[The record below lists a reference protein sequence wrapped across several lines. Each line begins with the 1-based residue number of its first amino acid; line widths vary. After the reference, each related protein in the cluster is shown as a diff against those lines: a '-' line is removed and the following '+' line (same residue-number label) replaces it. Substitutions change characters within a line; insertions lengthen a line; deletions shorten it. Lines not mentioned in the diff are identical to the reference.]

1 MSAEK
6 IEAAVKKLVARV
18 GRANVTRRML
28 AEEAKVSEPS
38 ISYHAGG
45 GADALKKYVTKHSKG
60 VVEPSK
66 EKLAKITE
74 TLRVKQKPGPKAGA
88 VKKAKKVSKSAVT
101 GKIVSK
107 AHAKANPKTTYTAT
121 VKAAVKKIAKGPL
134 KPKPVAKGERKKP
147 VAKGEA
153 VAKVQAKAVRA
164 PLPPPPAPVAE

>member
-38 ISYHAGG
+38 VSYHAGG
-45 GADALKKYVTKHSKG
+45 GSDALKKYVTKHSKG

-74 TLRVKQKPGPKAGA
+74 ALHNERKPGPKAGSKPK
-88 VKKAKKVSKSAVT
+88 VVPMKKSKIKKVAKSSIT

-107 AHAKANPKTTYTAT
+107 SHAKANPKTTFVAT
-121 VKAAVKKIAKGPL
+121 VKKA
-134 KPKPVAKGERKKP
+134 KPVAKGERKAKP

-153 VAKVQAKAVRA
+153 VTKAQAKAVRV
-164 PLPPPPAPVAE
+164 PLPPPPIPAAE

>member
-6 IEAAVKKLVARV
+6 IEVAVKKLVARV

-38 ISYHAGG
+38 VSYHAGG
-45 GADALKKYVTKHSKG
+45 GSDALKKYVTKHSKG

-88 VKKAKKVSKSAVT
+88 VKKAKPAV
-101 GKIVSK
+101 K
-107 AHAKANPKTTYTAT
+107 AKA
-121 VKAAVKKIAKGPL
+121 
-134 KPKPVAKGERKKP
+134 KPVAKGERKAKP

-153 VAKVQAKAVRA
+153 VTKAQAKAVRA
-164 PLPPPPAPVAE
+164 PLPPPPPIPAAE

>member
-6 IEAAVKKLVARV
+6 IEVAVKKLVARV

-38 ISYHAGG
+38 VSYHAGG
-45 GADALKKYVTKHSKG
+45 GSDALKKYVTKHSKG

-88 VKKAKKVSKSAVT
+88 VKKAKPVKVAKSAVT

-107 AHAKANPKTTYTAT
+107 AHAKANPKTTYNAT
-121 VKAAVKKIAKGPL
+121 VKAPVKKA
-134 KPKPVAKGERKKP
+134 KPVAKGERKAKP

-153 VAKVQAKAVRA
+153 VTKAQAKAVRA
-164 PLPPPPAPVAE
+164 PLPPPPIPAAE

>member
-6 IEAAVKKLVARV
+6 IEKAVKKLVASV
-18 GRANVTRRML
+18 GRSNITRRLL
-28 AEEAKVSEPS
+28 AEEAGVSEPS
-38 ISYHAGG
+38 VSYHAGG
-45 GADALKKYVTKHSKG
+45 GAAELKKYVAKHAKG

-74 TLRVKQKPGPKAGA
+74 KLRNEQKPGPKAG
-88 VKKAKKVSKSAVT
+88 KPKPKAKVVKVAKSAVT

-107 AHAKANPKTTYTAT
+107 AHAKANPKTTYTAK
-121 VKAAVKKIAKGPL
+121 VKQ
-134 KPKPVAKGERKKP
+134 KPVAKGERKSKP

-153 VAKVQAKAVRA
+153 VAKAQAKAVRA

>member
-6 IEAAVKKLVARV
+6 IEKAVKKLVASI
-18 GRANVTRRML
+18 GRNNVTRRLL
-28 AEEAKVSEPS
+28 AEEAGVSEPS
-38 ISYHAGG
+38 VSYHAGG
-45 GADALKKYVTKHSKG
+45 GSDALKKYVAKHSKG

-74 TLRVKQKPGPKAGA
+74 TLRNEQKPGPKAG
-88 VKKAKKVSKSAVT
+88 KPKAKAKVAKSAVT

-121 VKAAVKKIAKGPL
+121 VKKK
-134 KPKPVAKGERKKP
+134 KPVAKGERKSKP

-153 VAKVQAKAVRA
+153 VAKAQAKAVRA